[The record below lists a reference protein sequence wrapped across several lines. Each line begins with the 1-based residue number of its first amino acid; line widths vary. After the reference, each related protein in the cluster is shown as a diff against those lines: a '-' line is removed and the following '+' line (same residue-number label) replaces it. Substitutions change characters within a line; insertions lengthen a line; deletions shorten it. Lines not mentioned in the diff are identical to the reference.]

1 MRRLSLIVLLVALGA
16 CKDKAPMAVSVP
28 VKGIVAGLEMIDYR
42 EPSGAFEIQ
51 GPGVWQVREDDRLG
65 PSVMLL
71 GPGTTKFPRSVS
83 ISVSRY
89 PNTVDKSPDP
99 KSYYSMLDLI
109 SENRNISPYTE
120 RAFGNRKVFH
130 YSLESPF
137 RRLHERRIAYH
148 VREDVAIIPFEGGF
162 FQISHH
168 APLDI
173 YKDTLPVFEAVVASF
188 KPGKL
193 PSKATKP

>member
-1 MRRLSLIVLLVALGA
+1 MRRLSIILLLCAVSA
-16 CKDKAPMAVSVP
+16 CKDKAPAPVAVP
-28 VKGIVAGLEMIDYR
+28 VKGVVAGLEMIDYQ

-51 GPGVWQVREDDRLG
+51 GPSAWQVREDNRLG

-71 GPGTTKFPRSVS
+71 GPGTAKFPRSVS

-109 SENRNISPYTE
+109 SENRNVSTYTE
-120 RAFGNRKVFH
+120 RLFGGRSASH
-130 YSLESPF
+130 YSLESP
-137 RRLHERRIAYH
+137 RRRIHERKIAYFI
-148 VREDVAIIPFEGGF
+148 RQDVAIIPFDGGF
-162 FQISHH
+162 FQITHS
-168 APLDI
+168 APLEI
-173 YKDTLPVFEAVVASF
+173 YKETLPVFEAVVASF

-193 PSKATKP
+193 PPKATKP